1 MSAERVSRTT
11 REDRGGADPLRVV
24 LVGRTGLESTL
35 RDDATIDMIRARSAL
50 EAVGEVASPPAA
62 ARAYPVV
69 VVVGQGGEPSSQAP
83 EFLAALR
90 EANPSVRVVRIG
102 SPAIDSAL
110 YDAILDDGV
119 TCAALRR
126 VIGTDERASEQG
138 IAEELHAAFNA
149 GTPEMPAP
157 GEPRGEVV
165 ITPGISAVVGGEH
178 RAGEVRGEGDSAMI
192 ESLGGD
198 LEGLCRAGVRL
209 IRERSG
215 VNDVVFEPVPD
226 DGSEHGDAAPVGAGV
241 KRFGVLRS
249 GTIRNAP
256 ERLASHAAWL
266 GAWIALFER
275 HQSLRRAAFT
285 DALTGA
291 WNRRYF
297 DGFLNAAISRARR
310 TRHTVTVLVFD
321 IDGFKQY
328 NDRYGH
334 LAGDEI
340 LIEVVRAL
348 TSSVRPSDRVCRI
361 GGDEFAVIFDE
372 PDGPRQSGSRPPE
385 SVYVLARRVQRQ
397 IAERRFPKLGADA
410 PGVLTISGGLA
421 AFPWDGHDAETLLAK
436 ADDLACHSKRQG
448 KNAIT
453 LGPGAERLSRGEGG
467 A

>member
-1 MSAERVSRTT
+1 MSAERAVRTT
-11 REDRGGADPLRVV
+11 RADRDGADPLRVV
-24 LVGRTGLESTL
+24 LLGRTGLESTL
-35 RDDATIDMIRARSAL
+35 RDDASIDMIRARSAL

-62 ARAYPVV
+62 VRAYPVV
-69 VVVGQGGEPSSQAP
+69 VVVGQGGEPTAQAP

-102 SPAIDSAL
+102 APAIDGSL

-119 TCAALRR
+119 TCASLRR
-126 VIGTDERASEQG
+126 VIGADVK
-138 IAEELHAAFNA
+138 AAAREDAVDLPPAIETA
-149 GTPEMPAP
+149 GPAAP
-157 GEPRGEVV
+157 GEGVGEVV
-165 ITPGISAVVGGEH
+165 ITPGITAAAGAEV
-178 RAGEVRGEGDSAMI
+178 RAGEARGEGDSAMI
-192 ESLGGD
+192 EALGGD

-215 VNDVVFEPVPD
+215 VSDVVFEPVPD
-226 DGSEHGDAAPVGAGV
+226 DDASHADAAPVNRGAN
-241 KRFGVLRS
+241 RLGVLRS
-249 GTIRNAP
+249 GTIRDAS

-266 GAWIALFER
+266 GAWITLFER
-275 HQSLRRAAFT
+275 QQSLRRAAYT
-285 DALTGA
+285 DPLTGA

-297 DGFLNAAISRARR
+297 DGFLNAAITRARR
-310 TRHTVTVLVFD
+310 TRQTVTVLVFD

-348 TSSVRPSDRVCRI
+348 KSSVRPSDRVCRI

-372 PDGPRQSGSRPPE
+372 PDGPRQTGSRPPE

-421 AFPWDGHDAETLLAK
+421 AFPWDGHDAETLLSK

-467 A
+467 I

>member
-1 MSAERVSRTT
+1 
-11 REDRGGADPLRVV
+11 VV

-35 RDDATIDMIRARSAL
+35 RDDASIDMIRARSAL

-62 ARAYPVV
+62 SRELSVV
-69 VVVGQGGEPSSQAP
+69 VIVGQDGEPSAQAP

-102 SPAIDSAL
+102 PPAIDRAL

-119 TCAALRR
+119 TGAALRR
-126 VIGTDERASEQG
+126 AIGAD
-138 IAEELHAAFNA
+138 AEAGGRGRGVELPPAFEA
-149 GTPEMPAP
+149 TPPEGPPPA
-157 GEPRGEVV
+157 EPEGEVV
-165 ITPGISAVVGGEH
+165 ITPGIASVVGGEA
-178 RAGEVRGEGDSAMI
+178 RAVEARGEGDSAI
-192 ESLGGD
+192 LEALGGS
-198 LEGLCRAGVRL
+198 LEGLCRAGMRL

-215 VNDVVFEPVPD
+215 VGDAVFEPGP
-226 DGSEHGDAAPVGAGV
+226 GEGDAPADSTLVIGGA
-241 KRFGVLRS
+241 KRYGVLRS

-275 HQSLRRAAFT
+275 QQSLRRAAFT
-285 DALTGA
+285 DPLTGA

-297 DGFLNAAISRARR
+297 DGFLNAAIARARR
-310 TRHTVTVLVFD
+310 TRQTVTVLVFD

-372 PDGPRQSGSRPPE
+372 PDGPRQAGSRPPE

-421 AFPWDGHDAETLLAK
+421 AFPWDGHDAETLLSK

-453 LGPGAERLSRGEGG
+453 LGPGAERLSRGESG